1 MRNFSKCVVTH
12 APDSGTGGLQLNS
25 ATCILFI
32 CKISLARLDFLP
44 LTIHPRYSAQDV
56 VRCALC
62 RDVVAPLY
70 CNVCQ
75 THLCGQC
82 VAKHFSDKSKVLNV
96 VLLEQLNTQHLTAN
110 EKLEHAIN
118 KKIYEIKQ
126 DILDLK
132 SLLEICDVSHVSRYN
147 SRNGAVR
154 KLPLN
159 SRFHFQTPGLKRS
172 SETGWILQPFKQSAW
187 F

>member
-12 APDSGTGGLQLNS
+12 APVRGKDERESNS
-25 ATCILFI
+25 ATRILFI
-32 CKISLARLDFLP
+32 CRISLARLDFLP
-44 LTIHPRYSAQDV
+44 LIIHPRYSAQDV

-62 RDVVAPLY
+62 RDVVAPMY

-75 THLCGQC
+75 TRLCGEC
-82 VAKHFSDKSKVLNV
+82 VENHFSDKSKILNV
-96 VLLEQLNTQHLTAN
+96 VLLEQLNAQPLTFN

-118 KKIYEIKQ
+118 KTIYEIKQ

-159 SRFHFQTPGLKRS
+159 SRFHFQTPGPRRS
-172 SETGWILQPFKQSAW
+172 SKTIVID
-187 F
+187 

>member
-1 MRNFSKCVVTH
+1 MRNFSNWVVTH
-12 APDSGTGGLQLNS
+12 APDRGTGGLESNS
-25 ATCILFI
+25 AIYILFI
-32 CKISLARLDFLP
+32 CRISLARLNFLP
-44 LTIHPRYSAQDV
+44 LTIHLRYSTQDV
-56 VRCALC
+56 LRCVLC
-62 RDVVAPLY
+62 RDAVAPMY

-96 VLLEQLNTQHLTAN
+96 VLLEQLNAQHLTAN

-118 KKIYEIKQ
+118 KTIYEIKQ

-132 SLLEICDVSHVSRYN
+132 SLLEMCDVSHVSRYN
-147 SRNGAVR
+147 FRNGTVR

-159 SRFHFQTPGLKRS
+159 SRFHFQTPGSRRS
-172 SETGWILQPFKQSAW
+172 S
-187 F
+187 